1 MNYRY
6 FLRKFG
12 DYYSE
17 IYRIPSN
24 GKNIIDNIPLLE
36 KCISNDKWS
45 NNLKDISTLQFIFVY
60 YLAEKTN
67 DNPRR
72 IAFCEF
78 RFIRV
83 RAINDELVSIVNG
96 KMVLKAA

>member
-24 GKNIIDNIPLLE
+24 GKKIFNNIPLLE
-36 KCISNDKWS
+36 KYIPKDKWS
-45 NNLKDISTLQFIFVY
+45 NNSKDIRGLLEDISTGYFSEISDETTEVKA
-60 YLAEKTN
+60 LA
-67 DNPRR
+67 
-72 IAFCEF
+72 I
-78 RFIRV
+78 IRK
-83 RAINDELVSIVNG
+83 IDEANEAG
-96 KMVLKAA
+96 KQE